1 MGLSGSHQAYVPSGE
16 LQEILSKIW
25 PLWDLT
31 QDKSEIPGRIGEIP
45 PGIPSRR
52 FHSLW
57 ESSRDPAYQGGI
69 PARILPGTNLGS
81 HVGLTESHL
90 GSHMGLTESHLGS
103 HMRLTESY
111 LGSHVGLTE
120 SHLGSH
126 PGSSIIPP
134 GIPGEIP
141 PKIGG
146 IPAGRNPGSQ
156 VGLAGS
162 RLVFLPG

>member
-16 LQEILSKIW
+16 LQKILSKIW

-103 HMRLTESY
+103 H
-111 LGSHVGLTE
+111 
-120 SHLGSH
+120 